1 MEPNHILFTE
11 TLRSSL
17 VANFAIGAVKVAV
30 ARLTIGE
37 SVVSWLAAIARSSV
51 NVVFAPRDRKRC
63 CAVVIKNKNV
73 YLRASSIQQITLQ
86 GTVDTQWVAAAL
98 LATNQRVI
106 SEG

>member
-11 TLRSSL
+11 TLSRSL

-30 ARLTIGE
+30 ARLAIGE

-51 NVVFAPRDRKRC
+51 NVVFAPIERTPC
-63 CAVVIKNKNV
+63 CAVLTKNKCV
-73 YLRASSIQQITLQ
+73 YLRASSIQQIALQ

-98 LATNQRVI
+98 LATNQGVI